1 MRRLVALFV
10 LALVGATIYGLSGQ
24 SSGLTVNHT
33 SLSSHDFL
41 SELNAIEHHE
51 TLLCYVYVLDPSTGY
66 EKGAGG
72 DSMKATGAA
81 TWANLRVEG
90 FAINQYVTSNLKYHP
105 DAAQLAAAKVSL
117 ESEMTQQAASRSVTC
132 PGTSAA
138 ALAEMPAEM
147 RSAEIEA
154 QATSLYLVGRIK
166 HSIPLTTASME
177 SYYAAHTSDYD
188 TLCVSVA
195 VVPLANATAFEQAQA
210 SGLSVAALAK
220 KYSEDPSASKGGAY
234 GCYAPSSK
242 YYAGVRSD
250 VASLALNTFSST
262 PSTINYSS
270 SEADLFV
277 AVTSRTT
284 TPFAKAEPAV
294 LADLQSLNAASAS
307 ALKDNLLYRA
317 AVHVDPAFGVWGASS
332 AGPGVFA
339 PATPPKSDVNSAK
352 ALTSSSATYK

>member
-1 MRRLVALFV
+1 
-10 LALVGATIYGLSGQ
+10 
-24 SSGLTVNHT
+24 
-33 SLSSHDFL
+33 
-41 SELNAIEHHE
+41 
-51 TLLCYVYVLDPSTGY
+51 
-66 EKGAGG
+66 
-72 DSMKATGAA
+72 
-81 TWANLRVEG
+81 
-90 FAINQYVTSNLKYHP
+90 
-105 DAAQLAAAKVSL
+105 
-117 ESEMTQQAASRSVTC
+117 
-132 PGTSAA
+132 
-138 ALAEMPAEM
+138 MPAEM

-210 SGLSVAALAK
+210 SGLSVAGLAK
-220 KYSEDPSASKGGAY
+220 KYSRIPPLRRAART
-234 GCYAPSSK
+234 AATRRAAK

-284 TPFAKAEPAV
+284 THSPRPSPPSWPICRFSTPRRPA
-294 LADLQSLNAASAS
+294 
-307 ALKDNLLYRA
+307 R
-317 AVHVDPAFGVWGASS
+317 
-332 AGPGVFA
+332 
-339 PATPPKSDVNSAK
+339 
-352 ALTSSSATYK
+352 